1 MIRQFPFEA
10 IDSYM
15 NVYQKLLDVL
25 EEVGS
30 AKVTIDY
37 SKAIVTVEPEPS
49 FEVIGEGAIRIS
61 RRPRIIEIT
70 FFGKYYAYIVTRL
83 IKAFILSEKVGR
95 MVTFLELIDAAEYE
109 IYSHL

>member
-1 MIRQFPFEA
+1 MQFPFEA

-49 FEVIGEGAIRIS
+49 FEVIGKGAIRIK

-70 FFGKYYAYIVTRL
+70 FSGKYYAVAVTKL
-83 IKAFILSEKVGR
+83 IKAFVLNEKIGR
-95 MVTFLELIDAAEYE
+95 MATFIELIDAAEYE
-109 IYSHL
+109 IYSH